1 MFCLRTGNT
10 IAKWRCTT
18 LNHQKPSKWIT
29 CKTFLGTQRVLLLIG
44 CCVLILGTAAYLAL
58 SPAPKANTPAEG
70 QQDETLQEA
79 QQQAQSNLPM
89 VPDASDAEPTDA
101 DPESEPVAEGSEPI
115 EKPSS
120 TTPRQAQMQMQKPV
134 EGEVLRAFS
143 GEQMVYNKTLNAW
156 STHNGIDIAAQ
167 EGSAVVAALPGEVS
181 EAKADSTLGYVVT
194 IDHSDGRQTRY
205 AGLKEISVK
214 QGDKVNAAQQIGSSG
229 TPPFEADLGPHL
241 HFEYRK
247 DGKYIDPAEALG
259 IQ

>member
-58 SPAPKANTPAEG
+58 SPAPKDDKPAG
-70 QQDETLQEA
+70 QQQDETLHE
-79 QQQAQSNLPM
+79 AQSNLPM
-89 VPDASDAEPTDA
+89 VPDASEAEPTDTT
-101 DPESEPVAEGSEPI
+101 PVSEPVAEDGEQS
-115 EKPSS
+115 EKPAA
-120 TTPRQAQMQMQKPV
+120 TTPRQTQMQMQKPV

-156 STHNGIDIAAQ
+156 STHNGIDLAAQ

-247 DGKYIDPAEALG
+247 DGKYADPAEALG